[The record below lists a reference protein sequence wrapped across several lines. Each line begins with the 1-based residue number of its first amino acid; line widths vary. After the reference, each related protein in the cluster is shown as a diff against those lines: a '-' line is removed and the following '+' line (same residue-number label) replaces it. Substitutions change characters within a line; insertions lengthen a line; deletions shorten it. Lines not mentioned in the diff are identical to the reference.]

1 VFTGLVEGLGTII
14 LVEKQGKDVRLGLRP
29 NFIFADPIMGE
40 SVAIN
45 GICLTLEKWEKLE
58 KQEGNVLYFF
68 ASAETLSCSTL
79 GALRQGQEVNMERAL
94 QVGSRLGGHMLSGH
108 VDCVAEV
115 LQVRTEGAS
124 IKFRIHF
131 PSEWAAYVVSKGSVA
146 LDGVSLTINTCTR
159 DSLDVNIIPES
170 QKVTNILSWKQGTR
184 INMETDI
191 VGKYILRAKELEKG
205 SGLSVDFLKE
215 NGFA

>member
-1 VFTGLVEGLGTII
+1 MFTGLVEGLGII
-14 LVEKQGKDVRLGLRP
+14 VLVEKQGKDVRLGLRP
-29 NFIFADPIMGE
+29 NFIFVDPIMGE

-45 GICLTLEKWEKLE
+45 GICLTLE

-68 ASAETLSCSTL
+68 ASAETLSCSNL

-94 QVGSRLGGHMLSGH
+94 QVGSRLGGHMVSGH

-115 LQVRTEGAS
+115 LQVRTEGES
-124 IKFRIHF
+124 IKFRIYF

-146 LDGVSLTINTCTR
+146 LDGVSLTINTCTK

-191 VGKYILRAKELEKG
+191 VGKYILRAKEVEKG